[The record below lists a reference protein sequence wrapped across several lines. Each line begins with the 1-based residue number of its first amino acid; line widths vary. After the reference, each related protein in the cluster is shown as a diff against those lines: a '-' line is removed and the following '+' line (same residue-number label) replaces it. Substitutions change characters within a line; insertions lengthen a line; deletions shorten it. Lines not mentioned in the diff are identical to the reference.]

1 MVNREVYS
9 ETDNQIQQKV
19 RNSMKTITHEEIL
32 RELAQECELHRINYA
47 TVKTVML
54 KLDELIFYKL
64 AGCKDEKED
73 LQIKALNGITINRK
87 YVPEQEMD
95 KGMFKGQTI
104 KEHYNVKANVSD
116 YYNKQLNN
124 YAFDEIQ

>member
-1 MVNREVYS
+1 
-9 ETDNQIQQKV
+9 
-19 RNSMKTITHEEIL
+19 MKTITHEEIL
-32 RELAQECELHRINYA
+32 RELAQECEVHRINYA

-54 KLDELIFYKL
+54 KLDELLFYKL
-64 AGCKDEKED
+64 AGCKNEKED

-124 YAFDEIQ
+124 YAFYEDVK

>member
-1 MVNREVYS
+1 MTAILYERKVYYIKTES
-9 ETDNQIQQKV
+9 EDN
-19 RNSMKTITHEEIL
+19 MKTITHEEIL

-54 KLDELIFYKL
+54 KLDELLFYKL
-64 AGCKDEKED
+64 AGCKNEKED

-87 YVPEQEMD
+87 YIPEQEMD

-124 YAFDEIQ
+124 YAFYEDVK